1 MFKKA
6 PKFLWI
12 IMLALATVTFSC
24 NKHDDDDDD
33 GGNGGGGGIWNPT
46 IIDGRLPGLF
56 SVSQDQQV
64 QFSQGNLQYRA
75 STNTWRF
82 AENQWDIIGETNSNI
97 SQSYNDWIDLFGW
110 GTSGWNNGN
119 VYYQPYDYE
128 YLTDLN
134 NGHGYG
140 PTNGTNHYFNL
151 TNEFANS
158 DWGINNPI
166 INGGNT
172 SHYWRTLTNAE
183 WIYVFNT
190 RTTTSG
196 IRYAKA
202 QVNGT
207 DGVILVPDDWIVS
220 TFSLNKTNKTDANYN
235 SNIIN
240 DLVWRNTF
248 EPAGAVF
255 LPAAGNRNGTSIY
268 HIGGTGYYWSSS
280 VDSSHGAHMVNFANN
295 NLYPGDAGSRYFGLS
310 VRLVHSTQN
319 NNDNHIEV
327 TTNNVTDIT
336 QTTAVCGGNVT
347 ITGNGTV
354 TARGVCWST
363 NSNPTVNDNHT
374 SNGTGTGN
382 FTSNI
387 TGLTPNTTYY
397 VRAYATNNAGTV
409 YGEQKMFT
417 TFTGGGNGNA
427 PEGAID
433 GLFSISAT
441 EQVYFSQ
448 GNLQYQ
454 ASTKK
459 WRFAENQW
467 TIVGEDNKN
476 VSSTYNGWIDLFGWG
491 TSGHYHGAVCYQPW
505 STSTNVQDY
514 YAYGSVTYNLYDQ
527 TGQADW
533 GSNPIINGGNTA
545 NLWRTLTY
553 EEWGYLLYIRNTNS
567 NIRFATA
574 RVNRVNGLI
583 LLPDNWNAYYYNLD
597 KTNNS
602 HLYFSNNVI
611 DLSTWE
617 NIFQAHGAVFLPAAG
632 IRHGANYTPPN
643 QYMGYGGY
651 WSASTNNSSFAHS
664 LSFYRTNFSN
674 DSSGHCLGLSVR
686 LVRPAN

>member
-255 LPAAGNRNGTSIY
+255 LPAAGNRNGTSVY

-409 YGEQKMFT
+409 YGAQKTFST
-417 TFTGGGNGNA
+417 TALSTAPSIVTNNVTNITQDAAICGGNVTSDGGSPVTA
-427 PEGAID
+427 RGVCWSAIP
-433 GLFSISAT
+433 
-441 EQVYFSQ
+441 
-448 GNLQYQ
+448 NP
-454 ASTKK
+454 
-459 WRFAENQW
+459 
-467 TIVGEDNKN
+467 TINDNH
-476 VSSTYNGWIDLFGWG
+476 TYNGTG
-491 TSGHYHGAVCYQPW
+491 TGNF
-505 STSTNVQDY
+505 TSSITGLTQNTTY
-514 YAYGSVTYNLYDQ
+514 YVRAF
-527 TGQADW
+527 A
-533 GSNPIINGGNTA
+533 
-545 NLWRTLTY
+545 
-553 EEWGYLLYIRNTNS
+553 TNS
-567 NIRFATA
+567 IGTNYGEQKSFTTTDYAAAYVGNYIGQITFTFTSMNNTPVSNTSFPINEFHIKITKTEQLNTVTAIVTINNESHQTYGAATEEKLDFIPFNL
-574 RVNRVNGLI
+574 V
-583 LLPDNWNAYYYNLD
+583 LD
-597 KTNNS
+597 KPEQQCLF
-602 HLYFSNNVI
+602 HLDLNMDGYKTSNEVLNITGNFSGNGSATI
-611 DLSTWE
+611 IGQE
-617 NIFQAHGAVFLPAAG
+617 QVFDEVSG
-632 IRHGANYTPPN
+632 
-643 QYMGYGGY
+643 
-651 WSASTNNSSFAHS
+651 SASGI
-664 LSFYRTNFSN
+664 LMKQ
-674 DSSGHCLGLSVR
+674 
-686 LVRPAN
+686 

>member
-56 SVSQDQQV
+56 SVSQV

>member
-255 LPAAGNRNGTSIY
+255 LPAAGNRNGTSVY